1 MTTPSLK
8 VCYKCSEELPL
19 AEFHRRRGAKDGHYN
34 QCKACANADRRNYRA
49 AKVDYYREYDR
60 KRIMAP
66 HRVEQMENYRRKSP
80 QKHKARAAL
89 RNAVYLG
96 KLKKPDC
103 CQKCGE
109 AGIIHGH
116 HHDYSKPLDVMWLC
130 PKCHAAEHMEM
141 AS

>member
-8 VCYKCSEELPL
+8 VCYKCRAELPL
-19 AEFHRRRGAKDGHYN
+19 TEFYRDLARPDGLHN
-34 QCKACANADRRNYRA
+34 KCKACAKA
-49 AKVDYYREYDR
+49 YDR
-60 KRIMAP
+60 KRAMLP
-66 HRVEQMENYRRKSP
+66 HRVETRANYNRENP
-80 QKHKARAAL
+80 QKHEAHRAVFKAVRS
-89 RNAVYLG
+89 G
-96 KLKKPDC
+96 ELKKPDC

-109 AGIIHGH
+109 TGIIHGH